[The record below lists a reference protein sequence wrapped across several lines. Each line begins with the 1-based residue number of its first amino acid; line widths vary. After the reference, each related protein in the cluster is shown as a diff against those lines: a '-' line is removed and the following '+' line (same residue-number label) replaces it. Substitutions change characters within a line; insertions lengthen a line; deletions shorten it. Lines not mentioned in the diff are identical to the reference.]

1 MRMHPQKPARS
12 FFTPQVY
19 PHILG
24 KIFRP
29 FSYTH
34 DPQGPPDLFR
44 GSLGWLSESLFC
56 LCETDSYA
64 KRGFVRHLTSIAAP
78 SSFIRCSFLLE
89 FPLPETLFFA
99 FIIRLQL

>member
-1 MRMHPQKPARS
+1 MRMHPQKRARS

-64 KRGFVRHLTSIAAP
+64 KRGFVRHLTSIAAAIFLYIGAH
-78 SSFIRCSFLLE
+78 SSWSSLYQKHYFSLS
-89 FPLPETLFFA
+89 
-99 FIIRLQL
+99 